1 MDNGTQ
7 HQNCNQ
13 TGDDLCTDNE
23 EEKVHEVQ
31 GSKLD
36 GEKLNHK
43 GQVVSNDLKSDDVDT
58 KKVSVVKC
66 KKKRTNVS
74 IWRLV
79 SAYYQI

>member
-13 TGDDLCTDNE
+13 SGDDLCTDNE

-36 GEKLNHK
+36 GDSETESQRSS
-43 GQVVSNDLKSDDVDT
+43 GEQ
-58 KKVSVVKC
+58 
-66 KKKRTNVS
+66 
-74 IWRLV
+74 
-79 SAYYQI
+79 